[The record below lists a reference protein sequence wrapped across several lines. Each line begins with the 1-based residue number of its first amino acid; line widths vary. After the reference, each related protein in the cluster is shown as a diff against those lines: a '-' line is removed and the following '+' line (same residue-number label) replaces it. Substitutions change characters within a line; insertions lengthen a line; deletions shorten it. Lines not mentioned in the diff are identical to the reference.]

1 MPKTYS
7 TRQSVG
13 IARKAMISHSIEK
26 SWKGERVV
34 VVEEWLGRWRW
45 WRWWWWRALTLNG
58 ERRVS
63 EMSRA
68 WCNAINSECVTVAV
82 ER

>member
-26 SWKGERVV
+26 TLEGERRVVSGGGVAVEEVVAVVVV
-34 VVEEWLGRWRW
+34 VVEW
-45 WRWWWWRALTLNG
+45 
-58 ERRVS
+58 
-63 EMSRA
+63 
-68 WCNAINSECVTVAV
+68 
-82 ER
+82 